1 VWAWPEEI
9 FDDKT
14 VKMDPYYVLMQLPGN
29 SKLEYVMILPY
40 TPSNRENMV
49 AWLAVQSEPD
59 KYGDKV
65 LYNFGKDSLL
75 FGPKQIE
82 ARIDQDPVI
91 SSQLSLWNQQGSSVI
106 RGNLLVLPIA
116 DSLLYVEPLYLQAAS
131 GRIPELQRVVV
142 ATADNVAMADNLGA
156 ALVALFGNQIAR
168 SPVITELGANAVSP
182 SDAAVQVLGESAAPA
197 TVEDLILQAN
207 AQFAT
212 AQERLREGDFAGYGE
227 LVDALQATLRD
238 LARVGGIALP
248 TPTPA
253 APAVDASAA
262 TTETGT
268 PESGEAVDATPAP

>member
-1 VWAWPEEI
+1 
-9 FDDKT
+9 
-14 VKMDPYYVLMQLPGN
+14 MPYVDRSLVSVQQSRP
-29 SKLEYVMILPY
+29 
-40 TPSNRENMV
+40 RE
-49 AWLAVQSEPD
+49 LT
-59 KYGDKV
+59 
-65 LYNFGKDSLL
+65 
-75 FGPKQIE
+75 
-82 ARIDQDPVI
+82 RID
-91 SSQLSLWNQQGSSVI
+91 SFS
-106 RGNLLVLPIA
+106 
-116 DSLLYVEPLYLQAAS
+116 
-131 GRIPELQRVVV
+131 
-142 ATADNVAMADNLGA
+142 
-156 ALVALFGNQIAR
+156 ALCSTGGCTWFC
-168 SPVITELGANAVSP
+168 ANAVSP

-207 AQFAT
+207 AQFTT